1 MDENVVHESPYIIEM
16 RNITKIFPG
25 IIANDNITLQL
36 KKGEI
41 HALLGENGAGKSTA
55 MKMLLGLLQP
65 SHGSIKLFGKTFN
78 SNQISLLSNVGSLIE
93 EPSYY
98 ANLTGYENLEIIQKL
113 LKLPKRNI
121 DEVLKIVRLFDQKDK
136 LVKNYSLGMKQR
148 LGIALAIVKFPKL
161 LILDEPTNGLDP
173 AGIQEIRELIKSLPQ
188 KYDMTIIVSSHIL
201 SEIEQMATTVGII
214 NHGQLLFEGHLS
226 DLEEDEKYLFETSDD
241 VTAKRIL
248 MFNGFNLDDDPKLII
263 NDNNKVNIATAI
275 RLLVENNVDIYQVR
289 MIRRS
294 LEDVFLDMTGR
305 EGSVL

>member
-1 MDENVVHESPYIIEM
+1 M
-16 RNITKIFPG
+16 KI
-25 IIANDNITLQL
+25 
-36 KKGEI
+36 
-41 HALLGENGAGKSTA
+41 
-55 MKMLLGLLQP
+55 
-65 SHGSIKLFGKTFN
+65 
-78 SNQISLLSNVGSLIE
+78 
-93 EPSYY
+93 
-98 ANLTGYENLEIIQKL
+98 

-148 LGIALAIVKFPKL
+148 LEIALAIVKFPKL

-226 DLEEDEKYLFETSDD
+226 DLKEDEKYLFETSDD

-248 MFNGFNLDDDPKLII
+248 MFNGFNLDDDKKLIV
-263 NDNNKVNIATAI
+263 NDNDKVNIATAI
-275 RLLVENNVDIYQVR
+275 RLLVENDVDIYQVC

>member
-1 MDENVVHESPYIIEM
+1 MNNYIIET
-16 RNITKIFPG
+16 N
-25 IIANDNITLQL
+25 QL
-36 KKGEI
+36 SKDFSGELAVNQLSI
-41 HALLGENGAGKSTA
+41 HIRKNEIYGFLGPNGAGKSTA

-65 SHGSIKLFGKTFN
+65 TKGSIKLFGKNFD
-78 SNQISLLSNVGSLIE
+78 SNQLALLSNVGSLIE

-121 DEVLKIVRLFDQKDK
+121 DEVLKIVKLYEQKDK

-188 KYDMTIIVSSHIL
+188 RYDMTVIISSHIL

-214 NHGQLLFEGHLS
+214 NKGKLLFEGYLA

-241 VTAKRIL
+241 TIAKRLLLSKGFIL
-248 MFNGFNLDDDPKLII
+248 DKEEVII
-263 NDNNKVNIATAI
+263 NDQNKANIAAAI
-275 RLLVENNVDIYQVR
+275 RLLVKNDIAIYQVR
-289 MIRRS
+289 MIRKS

-305 EGSVL
+305 EGGIL

>member
-1 MDENVVHESPYIIEM
+1 MNNYIVET
-16 RNITKIFPG
+16 N
-25 IIANDNITLQL
+25 QL
-36 KKGEI
+36 SKDFSGEVAVNQLSI
-41 HALLGENGAGKSTA
+41 HIRKNEIYGFLGPNGAGKSTA

-98 ANLTGYENLEIIQKL
+98 YENLEIIQKL